1 MAEATAGDRQQQA
14 GQGKLQAGLKRRHM
28 TMISLGGII
37 GAGLFVGT
45 GPILNQAGPATILTY
60 LLTGTLLILIMRMLG
75 EMAVARPSVGSFS
88 DYGRVALGNWAGFAI
103 GWLYWYFWAIVVGFE
118 ATVAAG
124 ILSQYIGGIPPWVM
138 ALALVLL
145 LTATNLYSVG
155 SYGEFEFWFAGIKV
169 VAILLFIGFGALFV
183 IGLWPGESSPG
194 LTNLYAEGGFFP
206 NGPLAMFSGVAT
218 VIFAFVGA
226 EIVTI
231 AAAESDEPGRNVARA
246 TNAVIYRVLLF
257 YVISVFFVAAIVPW
271 DTAFTENVI
280 KSPFTVAFERIGIP
294 FAPDLMNFV
303 VLTAVLSVLNS
314 SLYTTS
320 RMLFALT
327 RHKDAPGFLTNTTRR
342 GVPIWAILAGTFFA
356 YVSVAIFY
364 FFPEEIF
371 TWLINASGAIALF
384 VYLLIAVS
392 QLVMRRRL
400 ERDNPELLQL
410 RMWFYPWLTYL
421 SIFGILAVLIAMF
434 FIEGLRPQIIASLIS
449 LGVIMIAYALRR
461 AFGPPE
467 RDPSAVI
474 NEEATAREE
483 AAREEAARGN

>member
-1 MAEATAGDRQQQA
+1 MAEAAAEKRDGS
-14 GQGKLQAGLKRRHM
+14 GQEGSLQPGLKRRHM

-60 LLTGTLLILIMRMLG
+60 LLTGALLILIMRMLG
-75 EMAVARPSVGSFS
+75 EMAVAQPSVGSFS
-88 DYGRVALGNWAGFAI
+88 DYGRMALGNWAGFSI

-118 ATVAAG
+118 ATVAAS
-124 ILSQYIGGIPPWVM
+124 ILGQYVPGIPPWLI

-169 VAILLFIGFGALFV
+169 VAIVIFIVLGALYV
-183 IGLWPGESSPG
+183 IGLWPGNSPG
-194 LTNLYAEGGFFP
+194 LTNLYAKGGFFP

-231 AAAESDEPGRNVARA
+231 AAAESNEPGRNVARA

-257 YVISVFFVAAIVPW
+257 YVVSVFFVACIVPW
-271 DTAFTENVI
+271 NTGFTEDVL
-280 KSPFTVAFERIGIP
+280 KSPFTLAFERIGIP
-294 FAPDLMNFV
+294 GAGTVMNFV

-327 RHKDAPGFLTNTTRR
+327 RHNDAPRFMTNTTRR
-342 GVPIWAILAGTFFA
+342 GVPIWAILTGTIFA

-364 FFPEEIF
+364 FFPSEVF

-384 VYLLIAVS
+384 VYLLIAIS
-392 QLVMRRRL
+392 ELVMRRRL
-400 ERDNPELLQL
+400 ERENPEQLQIK
-410 RMWFYPWLTYL
+410 MWFFPWLTYL
-421 SIFGILAVLIAMF
+421 SIAGILAVLIAML
-434 FIEGLRPQIIASLIS
+434 FISSLRPLLIASLIS
-449 LGVIMIAYALRR
+449 LGVMLVAYMLRK
-461 AFGPPE
+461 AFGPPQ
-467 RDPSAVI
+467 RDPSEVI
-474 NEEATAREE
+474 RESE
-483 AAREEAARGN
+483 TRRESETTS

>member
-1 MAEATAGDRQQQA
+1 MAEAGVEGREQQ
-14 GQGKLQAGLKRRHM
+14 GHLQQGLKRRHM

-60 LLTGTLLILIMRMLG
+60 LLTGCILILIMRMLG
-75 EMAVARPSVGSFS
+75 EMAVAQPSVGSFS
-88 DYGRVALGNWAGFAI
+88 DYSRMALGNWAGFSI

-118 ATVAAG
+118 ATVAASIIG
-124 ILSQYIGGIPPWVM
+124 QYISGIHP
-138 ALALVLL
+138 ALISLILVLA

-169 VAILLFIGFGALFV
+169 AAIIIFIVLGALFV
-183 IGLWPGESSPG
+183 IGLWPGGGGGMG
-194 LTNLYAEGGFFP
+194 LSNLYDQGGFFP
-206 NGPLAMFSGVAT
+206 NGGLVMFSGIVT

-231 AAAESDEPGRNVARA
+231 AASESNEPSRNVARA

-257 YVISVFFVAAIVPW
+257 YVVSVFFVAAIVPW
-271 DTAFTENVI
+271 DTTFAEEVI
-280 KSPFTVAFERIGIP
+280 KSPFTLAFERMGIP
-294 FAPDLMNFV
+294 GAGTLMNFV

-327 RHKDAPGFLTNTTRR
+327 RHNDAPGFMTNTTRR
-342 GVPIWAILAGTFFA
+342 GVPIWAILTGTSFG
-356 YVSVAIFY
+356 YVSVAIYY
-364 FFPEEIF
+364 FFPAEVF

-384 VYLLIAVS
+384 AYLLIAIS
-392 QLVMRRRL
+392 ELVMRRRL
-400 ERDNPELLQL
+400 EREAPERLQL

-421 SIFGILAVLIAMF
+421 SIAAMLAVLVAMF
-434 FIEGLRPQIIASLIS
+434 IIPSQRPLLIASVIS
-449 LGVIMIAYALRR
+449 LGVILAAYLLRR
-461 AFGPPE
+461 WFGPPE
-467 RDPSAVI
+467 RSPTEI
-474 NEEATAREE
+474 IREHE
-483 AAREEAARGN
+483 DASS

>member
-1 MAEATAGDRQQQA
+1 MAETGVEQRGRGGQEGHLQQ
-14 GQGKLQAGLKRRHM
+14 GLKRRHM

-60 LLTGTLLILIMRMLG
+60 LLTGCILILIMRMLG
-75 EMAVARPSVGSFS
+75 EMAVAQPSVGSFS
-88 DYGRVALGNWAGFAI
+88 DYSRMALGNWAGFSI

-118 ATVAAG
+118 ATVAASIIG
-124 ILSQYIGGIPPWVM
+124 QYISGIHP
-138 ALALVLL
+138 ALISLILVLA

-169 VAILLFIGFGALFV
+169 AAIIIFIVLGALFV
-183 IGLWPGESSPG
+183 IGLWPGGGGGMG
-194 LTNLYAEGGFFP
+194 LSNLYDQGGFFP
-206 NGPLAMFSGVAT
+206 NGGLVMFSGIVT

-231 AAAESDEPGRNVARA
+231 AASESNEPSRNVARA

-257 YVISVFFVAAIVPW
+257 YVVSVFFVAAIVPW
-271 DTAFTENVI
+271 DTTFAEEVI
-280 KSPFTVAFERIGIP
+280 KSPFTLAFERMGIP
-294 FAPDLMNFV
+294 GAGTLMNFV

-327 RHKDAPGFLTNTTRR
+327 RHNDAPGFMTNTTRR
-342 GVPIWAILAGTFFA
+342 GVPIWAILTGTSFG
-356 YVSVAIFY
+356 YVSVAIYY
-364 FFPEEIF
+364 FFPAEVF

-384 VYLLIAVS
+384 AYLLIAIS
-392 QLVMRRRL
+392 ELVMRRRL
-400 ERDNPELLQL
+400 EREAPESLQL

-421 SIFGILAVLIAMF
+421 SIAAMLAVLVAMF
-434 FIEGLRPQIIASLIS
+434 IIPDQRPLLIASVIS
-449 LGVIMIAYALRR
+449 LGVILAAYLLRR
-461 AFGPPE
+461 WFGPPE
-467 RDPSAVI
+467 RSPTDI
-474 NEEATAREE
+474 IREHE
-483 AAREEAARGN
+483 DASS

>member
-1 MAEATAGDRQQQA
+1 MAEAGVEGREQGRQHGHLQQ
-14 GQGKLQAGLKRRHM
+14 GLKRRHM

-60 LLTGTLLILIMRMLG
+60 LFTGCILILIMRMLG
-75 EMAVARPSVGSFS
+75 EMAVALPTVGSFS
-88 DYGRVALGNWAGFAI
+88 DYSRMALGNWAGFSI

-124 ILSQYIGGIPPWVM
+124 ILGQYVNVAPW
-138 ALALVLL
+138 LISLILVLA

-169 VAILLFIGFGALFV
+169 AAIVIFIVLGALFV
-183 IGLWPGESSPG
+183 IGLWPGGGGGMG
-194 LTNLYAEGGFFP
+194 LSNLYDQGGFFP
-206 NGPLAMFSGVAT
+206 NGGLVMFSGIVT

-231 AAAESDEPGRNVARA
+231 AASESNEPSRNVARA

-271 DTAFTENVI
+271 DTTFAEDVI
-280 KSPFTVAFERIGIP
+280 KSPFTLAFERMGIP
-294 FAPDLMNFV
+294 GAGTLMNFV

-327 RHKDAPGFLTNTTRR
+327 RHSDAPGFFTNTTAR
-342 GVPIWAILAGTFFA
+342 GVPIWAILAGTSFG
-356 YVSVAIFY
+356 YVSVAIYY
-364 FFPEEIF
+364 FFPADVF

-384 VYLLIAVS
+384 AYLLIAIS
-392 QLVMRRRL
+392 ELVMRRRL
-400 ERDNPELLQL
+400 ERENPESLQL
-410 RMWFYPWLTYL
+410 KMWFYPWLTYL
-421 SIFGILAVLIAMF
+421 SIAAMVAVLVAMF
-434 FIEGLRPQIIASLIS
+434 VIPDQRPLLIASLIS
-449 LGVIMIAYALRR
+449 LGVILAAYLLRR
-461 AFGPPE
+461 FFGPPE
-467 RDPSAVI
+467 RSPSEI
-474 NEEATAREE
+474 IREHEEASS
-483 AAREEAARGN
+483 

>member
-1 MAEATAGDRQQQA
+1 MAEAGVEGREQRGQEGHLQQ
-14 GQGKLQAGLKRRHM
+14 GLKRRHM

-60 LLTGTLLILIMRMLG
+60 LLTGCLLILVMRMLG
-75 EMAVARPSVGSFS
+75 EMAVALPTVGSFS
-88 DYGRVALGNWAGFAI
+88 DYARMALGNWAGFSI

-124 ILSQYIGGIPPWVM
+124 ILGQYVNIAPW
-138 ALALVLL
+138 LISLILVLA

-169 VAILLFIGFGALFV
+169 AAIIIFIVLGALFV
-183 IGLWPGESSPG
+183 IGLWPGGGGGMG
-194 LTNLYAEGGFFP
+194 LSNLYDQGGFFP
-206 NGPLAMFSGVAT
+206 NGGLVMFSGIVT

-231 AAAESDEPGRNVARA
+231 AASESNEPSRNVARA

-257 YVISVFFVAAIVPW
+257 YVVSVFFVAAIVPW
-271 DTAFTENVI
+271 DTTFAEDVI
-280 KSPFTVAFERIGIP
+280 KSPFTIAFERMGIP
-294 FAPDLMNFV
+294 GAGTLMNFV

-327 RHKDAPGFLTNTTRR
+327 RHSDAPGFFTNTTRR
-342 GVPIWAILAGTFFA
+342 GVPIWAILAGTSFG
-356 YVSVAIFY
+356 YVSVAIYY
-364 FFPEEIF
+364 FFPANVF

-384 VYLLIAVS
+384 AYLLIAIS
-392 QLVMRRRL
+392 ELVMRRRL
-400 ERDNPELLQL
+400 ERENPESLQL

-421 SIFGILAVLIAMF
+421 SIAAMVAVLVAMF
-434 FIEGLRPQIIASLIS
+434 IIPDQRPLLIASLIS
-449 LGVIMIAYALRR
+449 LGVILAAYMLRR
-461 AFGPPE
+461 WFGAPE
-467 RDPSAVI
+467 KSPSEI
-474 NEEATAREE
+474 IREHEEASS
-483 AAREEAARGN
+483 

>member
-1 MAEATAGDRQQQA
+1 MTEAGVEGREQQQQ
-14 GQGKLQAGLKRRHM
+14 QGHLQQGLKRRHM

-60 LLTGTLLILIMRMLG
+60 LFTGCILILIMRMLG
-75 EMAVARPSVGSFS
+75 EMAVALPTVGSFS
-88 DYGRVALGNWAGFAI
+88 DYGRMALGNWAGFSI

-118 ATVAAG
+118 ATVAASIIG
-124 ILSQYIGGIPPWVM
+124 QYISGIHP
-138 ALALVLL
+138 ALISLILVLA

-169 VAILLFIGFGALFV
+169 AAIIIFIVLGALFV
-183 IGLWPGESSPG
+183 IGLWPGGGGGMG
-194 LTNLYAEGGFFP
+194 LSNLYAQGGFFP
-206 NGPLAMFSGVAT
+206 NGSLVMFSGIVT

-231 AAAESDEPGRNVARA
+231 AASESNEPSRNVARA

-257 YVISVFFVAAIVPW
+257 YVVSVFFVAAIVPW
-271 DTAFTENVI
+271 DTTFAEVVI
-280 KSPFTVAFERIGIP
+280 KSPFTVAFERMGIP

-327 RHKDAPGFLTNTTRR
+327 RHNDAPGFFTNTTAR
-342 GVPIWAILAGTFFA
+342 GVPIWAILAGTSFG

-364 FFPEEIF
+364 FFPANVF

-384 VYLLIAVS
+384 AYLLIAIS
-392 QLVMRRRL
+392 ELVMRRRL
-400 ERDNPELLQL
+400 EREDPESLQL

-421 SIFGILAVLIAMF
+421 SIAAMVAVLVAMF
-434 FIEGLRPQIIASLIS
+434 IIPDQRPLLIASLVS
-449 LGVIMIAYALRR
+449 LGVILGAYLLRR
-461 AFGPPE
+461 WFGPPE
-467 RDPSAVI
+467 RSPSEI
-474 NEEATAREE
+474 IREHD
-483 AAREEAARGN
+483 

>member
-1 MAEATAGDRQQQA
+1 MAEAGAERRGRS
-14 GQGKLQAGLKRRHM
+14 GQEGHLQPGLKRRHM

-45 GPILNQAGPATILTY
+45 GPILNQAGPATVLTY
-60 LLTGTLLILIMRMLG
+60 LLTGVLLILVMRMLG
-75 EMAVARPSVGSFS
+75 EMAVAQPSVGSFS
-88 DYGRVALGNWAGFAI
+88 DYGRLALGNWAGFSI

-118 ATVAAG
+118 ATVAAS
-124 ILSQYIGGIPPWVM
+124 ILGQYVPGIPPWLI

-169 VAILLFIGFGALFV
+169 AAIVIFIVLGALFV
-183 IGLWPGESSPG
+183 IGLWPGDSPG
-194 LTNLYAEGGFFP
+194 FSNLYAKGGFFP
-206 NGPLAMFSGVAT
+206 NGALAMFSGVAT

-231 AAAESDEPGRNVARA
+231 AAAESNEPEEGVARA

-257 YVISVFFVAAIVPW
+257 YVVSVFFVACIVPW
-271 DTAFTENVI
+271 NTPFTDDVI
-280 KSPFTVAFERIGIP
+280 KSPFTLAFERMGIP
-294 FAPDLMNFV
+294 GSGTLMNFV

-327 RHKDAPGFLTNTTRR
+327 RHNDAPGFMTNTTRR
-342 GVPIWAILAGTFFA
+342 GVPIWAILTGTIFA

-364 FFPEEIF
+364 FFPSEVF

-384 VYLLIAVS
+384 VYLLIAIS
-392 QLVMRRRL
+392 ELVMRRRL
-400 ERDNPELLQL
+400 ERENPERL
-410 RMWFYPWLTYL
+410 RIKMWFYPWLTYL
-421 SIFGILAVLIAMF
+421 SIAGIVAVLIAMF
-434 FIEGLRPQIIASLIS
+434 FISSLRPLIIASSIS
-449 LGVIMIAYALRR
+449 LAVILLAYMLRR
-461 AFGPPE
+461 QFGPAQ
-467 RDPSAVI
+467 RDPSEVL
-474 NEEATAREE
+474 RESE
-483 AAREEAARGN
+483 SES

>member
-1 MAEATAGDRQQQA
+1 MAGATAEKQTQE

-60 LLTGTLLILIMRMLG
+60 ALTGALLILIMRMLG

-88 DYGRVALGNWAGFAI
+88 DYGRMALGNWAGFAI

-124 ILSQYIGGIPPWVM
+124 ILGQYVPGIPPWLM
-138 ALALVLL
+138 ALGLVLL

-169 VAILLFIGFGALFV
+169 VAILIFIGLGALFV
-183 IGLWPGESSPG
+183 IGLWPGGNSPG
-194 LTNLYAEGGFFP
+194 LTNLYADGGFFP

-231 AAAESDEPGRNVARA
+231 AAAESNEPGRNVARA
-246 TNAVIYRVLLF
+246 TNAVIYRVLIF

-271 DTAFTENVI
+271 NTGFTEAVVQ
-280 KSPFTVAFERIGIP
+280 SPFTLAFGEMGIP
-294 FAPDLMNFV
+294 YAPLIMNLV

-327 RHKDAPGFLTNTTRR
+327 RHNDAPGFLTNTTRR
-342 GVPIWAILAGTFFA
+342 GVPIWAILAGTIFA

-364 FFPEEIF
+364 FFPEDVF

-410 RMWFYPWLTYL
+410 KMWFYPWLTYL
-421 SIFGILAVLIAMF
+421 SIFGILAVLISMF
-434 FIEGLRPQIIASLIS
+434 FIGDLWKQITASLIS
-449 LGVIMIAYALRR
+449 LAVILLAYFLRR
-461 AFGPPE
+461 RFGPPE
-467 RDPSAVI
+467 RAPDAVI
-474 NEEATAREE
+474 NEETTARE
-483 AAREEAARGN
+483 ND

>member
-1 MAEATAGDRQQQA
+1 MAEAGAEGREQRGQQ
-14 GQGKLQAGLKRRHM
+14 GHLQQGLKRRHM

-60 LLTGTLLILIMRMLG
+60 LLTGCILILIMRMLG
-75 EMAVARPSVGSFS
+75 EMAVAQPSVGSFS
-88 DYGRVALGNWAGFAI
+88 DYSRMALGNWAGFSI

-118 ATVAAG
+118 ATVAASIIG
-124 ILSQYIGGIPPWVM
+124 QYISGIHP
-138 ALALVLL
+138 ALISLILVLA

-169 VAILLFIGFGALFV
+169 AAIIIFIVLGALFV
-183 IGLWPGESSPG
+183 IGLWPGGGGGMG
-194 LTNLYAEGGFFP
+194 LSNLYDQGGFFP
-206 NGPLAMFSGVAT
+206 NGGLVMFSGIVT

-231 AAAESDEPGRNVARA
+231 AASESNEPSRNVARA

-257 YVISVFFVAAIVPW
+257 YVVSVFFVAAIVPW
-271 DTAFTENVI
+271 DTTFAEEVI
-280 KSPFTVAFERIGIP
+280 KSPFTVAFERMGIP

-327 RHKDAPGFLTNTTRR
+327 RHNDAPGFMTNTTRR
-342 GVPIWAILAGTFFA
+342 GVPIWAILTGTSFG
-356 YVSVAIFY
+356 YVSVAIYY
-364 FFPEEIF
+364 FFPAEVF

-384 VYLLIAVS
+384 AYLLIAIS
-392 QLVMRRRL
+392 ELVMRRRL
-400 ERDNPELLQL
+400 EREAPESLQL

-421 SIFGILAVLIAMF
+421 SIAAMLAVLVAMF
-434 FIEGLRPQIIASLIS
+434 IIPDQRPLLIASVIS
-449 LGVIMIAYALRR
+449 LGVILAAYLLRR
-461 AFGPPE
+461 WFGPPE
-467 RDPSAVI
+467 RSPTEI
-474 NEEATAREE
+474 IREHE
-483 AAREEAARGN
+483 DASS

>member
-1 MAEATAGDRQQQA
+1 MAEATAGEKTQE

-124 ILSQYIGGIPPWVM
+124 ILGQYISGIPPWVM

-169 VAILLFIGFGALFV
+169 VAILLFIGLGALFV

-194 LTNLYAEGGFFP
+194 LSNLYAEGGFFP

-231 AAAESDEPGRNVARA
+231 AAAESSEPGRNVARA
-246 TNAVIYRVLLF
+246 TNAVIYRVLIF

-271 DTAFTENVI
+271 NTGFTENVI
-280 KSPFTVAFERIGIP
+280 KSPFTLAFGEMGIP
-294 FAPDLMNFV
+294 YAPLIMNFV

-327 RHKDAPGFLTNTTRR
+327 RHNDAPGFLTNTTRR

-364 FFPEEIF
+364 FFPEEVF

-392 QLVMRRRL
+392 QLVLRRRL
-400 ERDNPELLQL
+400 EREDPEALELK
-410 RMWFYPWLTYL
+410 MWFYPWLTYL
-421 SIFGILAVLIAMF
+421 SIAGILAVLIAMF

-449 LGVIMIAYALRR
+449 LAVIMAAYFLRR
-461 AFGPPE
+461 FFGPPE

-474 NEEATAREE
+474 NEEA
-483 AAREEAARGN
+483 AARDN

>member
-1 MAEATAGDRQQQA
+1 MAEAGVEGREQRGQQ
-14 GQGKLQAGLKRRHM
+14 GHLQQGLKRRHM

-60 LLTGTLLILIMRMLG
+60 LLTGCILILIMRMLG
-75 EMAVARPSVGSFS
+75 EMAVAQPSVGSFS
-88 DYGRVALGNWAGFAI
+88 DYSRMALGNWAGFSI

-118 ATVAAG
+118 ATVAASIIG
-124 ILSQYIGGIPPWVM
+124 QYISGIHP
-138 ALALVLL
+138 ALISLILVLA

-169 VAILLFIGFGALFV
+169 AAIIIFIVLGALFV
-183 IGLWPGESSPG
+183 IGLWPGGGGGMG
-194 LTNLYAEGGFFP
+194 LSNLYDQGGFFP
-206 NGPLAMFSGVAT
+206 NGGLVMFSGIVT

-231 AAAESDEPGRNVARA
+231 AASESNEPSRNVARA

-257 YVISVFFVAAIVPW
+257 YVVSVFFVAAIVPW
-271 DTAFTENVI
+271 DTTFAEEVI
-280 KSPFTVAFERIGIP
+280 KSPFTLAFERMGIP
-294 FAPDLMNFV
+294 GAGTLMNFV

-327 RHKDAPGFLTNTTRR
+327 RHNDAPGFMTNTTRR
-342 GVPIWAILAGTFFA
+342 GVPIWAILTGTSFG
-356 YVSVAIFY
+356 YVSVAIYY
-364 FFPEEIF
+364 FFPAEVF

-384 VYLLIAVS
+384 AYLLIAIS
-392 QLVMRRRL
+392 ELVMRRRL
-400 ERDNPELLQL
+400 EREAPESLQL

-421 SIFGILAVLIAMF
+421 SIAAMLAVLVAMF
-434 FIEGLRPQIIASLIS
+434 IIPDQRPLLIASVIS
-449 LGVIMIAYALRR
+449 LGVILAAYLLRR
-461 AFGPPE
+461 WFGPPE
-467 RDPSAVI
+467 KSPTEI
-474 NEEATAREE
+474 IREHE
-483 AAREEAARGN
+483 DASS